1 MLGKLLAK
9 SKSAPKTEGE
19 SESGKTQSSSSGSSA
34 LFGKLLVKK
43 KPPLLGVDLSAS
55 SVKILEVS
63 KAGEHYRV
71 ERYAVEP
78 MPQNAM
84 VEHSI
89 TEVEQ
94 VAQAMARAV
103 KRSGTRIKHVAL
115 AVPGSHVISKVVSM
129 PAGLSD
135 RDLQTQIEMEA
146 DRHIPYPLDEVNM
159 DFQVL
164 GPSQEGGEQVSV
176 LLAACRKEIVDD
188 YVAVANAAGLTPLV
202 IDIETY
208 AMENAY
214 GLISRGLPGGG
225 MEKTVAV
232 LDVGATTTTI
242 NVMHNG
248 HSVYTRD
255 HTFGGRQLTEEI
267 QRRYGLSYEE
277 AGLAK
282 KQGGL
287 PDNYQ
292 TDVLRPFM
300 EAMCQ
305 EIMRA
310 LQFFYSSSPFNSVDQ
325 ILLAGGCA
333 QIPGIDELAT
343 SRIGASTVI
352 ANPFSTMSLA
362 SRIKP
367 QMLSADAP
375 SLMVSCGLALRGYDE

>member
-9 SKSAPKTEGE
+9 KKSSSPPEIGGE
-19 SESGKTQSSSSGSSA
+19 SSSIFA
-34 LFGKLLVKK
+34 TFGKLVAKK
-43 KPPLLGVDLSAS
+43 KPPLLGIDISAS
-55 SVKILEVS
+55 SVKVLELS
-63 KAGEHYRV
+63 MSGEHYRV

-94 VAQAMARAV
+94 VAAAMGRAV
-103 KRSGTRIKHVAL
+103 KRSGSRLKHVAL
-115 AVPGSHVISKVVSM
+115 AVPGSHVISKVLAM
-129 PAGLSD
+129 PMGLSD

-159 DFQVL
+159 DFYVL
-164 GPSQEGGEQVSV
+164 GPTSEGSDQVNV

-188 YVAVANAAGLTPLV
+188 YVAVAEGAGLTPLV
-202 IDIETY
+202 VDIETY
-208 AMENAY
+208 AIENAY
-214 GLISRGLPGGG
+214 SLIARNMAGGG
-225 MEKTVAV
+225 MEKTVV
-232 LDVGATTTTI
+232 LMDVGATTTTI
-242 NVMHNG
+242 NVMHNNR
-248 HSVYTRD
+248 SVYTRD

-325 ILLAGGCA
+325 ILLAGGCS
-333 QIPGIDELAT
+333 QIPGIEELVSA
-343 SRIGASTVI
+343 RVGVPAVV
-352 ANPFSTMSLA
+352 ANPFSIMSLA

-375 SLMVSCGLALRGYDE
+375 SLMISCGLALRGFEQ

>member
-1 MLGKLLAK
+1 MLGKFLAK
-9 SKSAPKTEGE
+9 NKAASQTESKPAAT
-19 SESGKTQSSSSGSSA
+19 A
-34 LFGKLLVKK
+34 FLGKLLVKK
-43 KPPLLGVDLSAS
+43 RPPVLGVDISAS
-55 SVKILEVS
+55 SVKVLELS
-63 KAGEHYRV
+63 QTGDHFRV
-71 ERYAVEP
+71 ERYAVKA

-89 TEVEQ
+89 TEVDQ
-94 VAQAMARAV
+94 VAQAISRAV
-103 KRSGTRIKHVAL
+103 KRSGSRLKHVAL
-115 AVPGSHVISKVVSM
+115 AVAGSHVISKIVNM
-129 PAGLSD
+129 PAGLTE
-135 RDLQTQIEMEA
+135 RDMQTQIEMEA

-159 DFQVL
+159 DFHVL
-164 GPSQEGGEQVSV
+164 GPTSEGSDQVNV

-188 YVAVANAAGLTPLV
+188 YAAVADSAGLTPTV

-214 GLISRGLPGGG
+214 GLIARNMAGAG

-232 LDVGATTTTI
+232 MDIGATTTTI
-242 NVMHNG
+242 NVMHNSR
-248 HSVYTRD
+248 SVYTRD

-292 TDVLRPFM
+292 TEVLRPFM
-300 EAMCQ
+300 EALSQ
-305 EIMRA
+305 EVMRA

-325 ILLAGGCA
+325 VLLAGGCA
-333 QIPGIDELAT
+333 QIAGIDELLAA
-343 SRIGASTVI
+343 RVGVAVAV
-352 ANPFSTMSLA
+352 ANPFSSMSLA

-367 QMLSADAP
+367 QMLAADAP
-375 SLMVSCGLALRGYDE
+375 SLMISCGLALRGFDA

>member
-1 MLGKLLAK
+1 MPGLATLFAK
-9 SKSAPKTEGE
+9 KSQPLIGIDISSSAVKVLELSKSGN
-19 SESGKTQSSSSGSSA
+19 
-34 LFGKLLVKK
+34 
-43 KPPLLGVDLSAS
+43 
-55 SVKILEVS
+55 
-63 KAGEHYRV
+63 HYRV

-78 MPQNAM
+78 LPQNAV

-94 VAQAMARAV
+94 VSEMVERAV
-103 KRSGTRIKHVAL
+103 RRSGSKCKNVAI
-115 AVPGSHVISKVVSM
+115 AVAGTHVITKSIRM
-129 PAGLSD
+129 PANLGEQE
-135 RDLQTQIEMEA
+135 LQAQIEMEA
-146 DRHIPYPLDEVNM
+146 DHYIPYPLDEVNL
-159 DFQVL
+159 DYEII
-164 GPSQEGGEQVSV
+164 GPSEDNPEENNL

-188 YVAVANAAGLTPLV
+188 YVAVIEGPGLIPKV
-202 IDIETY
+202 VDIETY
-208 AMENAY
+208 AMENAFS
-214 GLISRGLPGGG
+214 LIAQNMAGGG
-225 MEKTVAV
+225 MEQTVAI
-232 LDVGATTTTI
+232 LDIGATATNI
-242 NVMHNG
+242 NVIHNN

-325 ILLAGGCA
+325 LLLAGGCA
-333 QIPGIDELAT
+333 QIAGIDELVAA
-343 SRIGASTVI
+343 RIGAPSLV
-352 ANPFSTMSLA
+352 ANPFTSMSLA

-367 QMLSADAP
+367 QILANDAP
-375 SLMVSCGLALRGYDE
+375 SLMIACGLAIRSFDG

>member
-1 MLGKLLAK
+1 MLGKFLAK
-9 SKSAPKTEGE
+9 KKPAPQTGSKPAAT
-19 SESGKTQSSSSGSSA
+19 A
-34 LFGKLLVKK
+34 FLGKLLVKK
-43 KPPLLGVDLSAS
+43 RPPLLGVDISAS
-55 SVKILEVS
+55 SVKVLELS
-63 KAGEHYRV
+63 QAGEHFRV

-89 TEVEQ
+89 TEVDQ
-94 VAQAMARAV
+94 VAQAIARAV
-103 KRSGTRIKHVAL
+103 KRSGTRLKHAAL
-115 AVPGSHVISKVVSM
+115 AVPGSHVISKIVSM
-129 PAGLSD
+129 PAGLND
-135 RDLQTQIEMEA
+135 HDMQTQIEMEA

-164 GPSQEGGEQVSV
+164 GSTSEGADQVNV

-188 YVAVANAAGLTPLV
+188 YAAVADGAGLTPTV

-214 GLISRGLPGGG
+214 GLIALNMAGAG
-225 MEKTVAV
+225 MEKTVA
-232 LDVGATTTTI
+232 LMDIGATTTTI
-242 NVMHNG
+242 NVMHNSR
-248 HSVYTRD
+248 SVYTRD

-300 EAMCQ
+300 EALCQ
-305 EIMRA
+305 EVMRA

-325 ILLAGGCA
+325 VLLAGGCA
-333 QIPGIDELAT
+333 QIAGIDELLAA
-343 SRIGASTVI
+343 RVGVAAAV
-352 ANPFSTMSLA
+352 ANPFSNMSLA
-362 SRIKP
+362 TRIKP
-367 QMLSADAP
+367 QMLGADAP
-375 SLMVSCGLALRGYDE
+375 SLMISCGLALRGFDT

>member
-1 MLGKLLAK
+1 MLGKFLAK
-9 SKSAPKTEGE
+9 KKPAPQAGSKPAVT
-19 SESGKTQSSSSGSSA
+19 A
-34 LFGKLLVKK
+34 FLGKLLVKK
-43 KPPLLGVDLSAS
+43 RPPVLGVDISAS
-55 SVKILEVS
+55 SVKVLELS
-63 KAGEHYRV
+63 QAGEHFRV

-89 TEVEQ
+89 TEVDQ
-94 VAQAMARAV
+94 VAQAIARAV
-103 KRSGTRIKHVAL
+103 KRSGTRLKHAAL
-115 AVPGSHVISKVVSM
+115 AVPGSHVISKIVSM

-135 RDLQTQIEMEA
+135 RDMQTQIEMEA

-164 GPSQEGGEQVSV
+164 GAASEGAEQVNV

-188 YVAVANAAGLTPLV
+188 YAAVADGAGLTPTV

-214 GLISRGLPGGG
+214 GLIARNMAGAG

-232 LDVGATTTTI
+232 MDIGATTTTI
-242 NVMHNG
+242 NVMHNSR
-248 HSVYTRD
+248 SVYTRD

-300 EAMCQ
+300 EALCQ
-305 EIMRA
+305 EAMRA

-325 ILLAGGCA
+325 VLLAGGCA
-333 QIPGIDELAT
+333 QIAGIDELLAA
-343 SRIGASTVI
+343 RVGVAAAV
-352 ANPFSTMSLA
+352 ANPFSSMSLA
-362 SRIKP
+362 TRIKP
-367 QMLSADAP
+367 QMLAADAP
-375 SLMVSCGLALRGYDE
+375 SLMISCGLALRGFDA

>member
-1 MLGKLLAK
+1 MLGKFLAKKKPAPQTGSKPAATAAFLGKLLA
-9 SKSAPKTEGE
+9 
-19 SESGKTQSSSSGSSA
+19 
-34 LFGKLLVKK
+34 KK
-43 KPPLLGVDLSAS
+43 KPPLLGVDISAS
-55 SVKILEVS
+55 SIKVLELS
-63 KAGEHYRV
+63 QAGEHYRV
-71 ERYAVEP
+71 ERYSVEP

-89 TEVEQ
+89 TEVDQ
-94 VAQAMARAV
+94 VAQAIARAV
-103 KRSGTRIKHVAL
+103 KRSGTRLKHAAL

-135 RDLQTQIEMEA
+135 RDMQTQIEMEA

-159 DFQVL
+159 DFQAL
-164 GPSQEGGEQVSV
+164 GPTSEGADQENV
-176 LLAACRKEIVDD
+176 LLVACRKEIVDD
-188 YVAVANAAGLTPLV
+188 YAAVADGAGLTPVV

-214 GLISRGLPGGG
+214 GLIARSMPGAG

-232 LDVGATTTTI
+232 MDIGATTTTI
-242 NVMHNG
+242 NVIHNSR
-248 HSVYTRD
+248 SVYTRD

-300 EAMCQ
+300 EALCQ
-305 EIMRA
+305 EVMRA

-325 ILLAGGCA
+325 VLLAGGCA
-333 QIPGIDELAT
+333 QIAGIDELVAA
-343 SRIGASTVI
+343 RIGVTVAV
-352 ANPFSTMSLA
+352 ANPFSSMSLA

-367 QMLSADAP
+367 QMLGADAP
-375 SLMVSCGLALRGYDE
+375 SLMISCGLALRGFDV

>member
-9 SKSAPKTEGE
+9 TKSAPAAG
-19 SESGKTQSSSSGSSA
+19 GGSSKAAA

-43 KPPLLGVDLSAS
+43 KPPLLGVDISAS
-55 SVKILEVS
+55 SVKVLELS
-63 KAGEHYRV
+63 QAGEHFRV

-94 VAQAMARAV
+94 VAHAVSRAV
-103 KRSGTRIKHVAL
+103 KRSGSRMKHVAL
-115 AVPGSHVISKVVSM
+115 AVAGSHVISKIVSM
-129 PAGLSD
+129 PAGLND
-135 RDLQTQIEMEA
+135 HEMQTQIEMEA

-164 GPSQEGGEQVSV
+164 GAAQEGAEQVSV

-188 YVAVANAAGLTPLV
+188 YVAVANVAGLTPLV
-202 IDIETY
+202 VDIETY

-214 GLISRGLPGGG
+214 GLISRNLPGGG
-225 MEKTVAV
+225 MEKTIAV
-232 LDVGATTTTI
+232 MDVGATTTTI
-242 NVMHNG
+242 NVMHNNR
-248 HSVYTRD
+248 SVYTRD

-325 ILLAGGCA
+325 VLLAGGCA
-333 QIPGIDELAT
+333 QIAGIDELVAA
-343 SRIGASTVI
+343 RVGVPAAV
-352 ANPFSTMSLA
+352 ANPFSSMSLA
-362 SRIKP
+362 ARIKP

-375 SLMVSCGLALRGYDE
+375 SLMVSCGLALRGFDE

>member
-1 MLGKLLAK
+1 MLGKFLAK
-9 SKSAPKTEGE
+9 KKPALQAGSKPAAT
-19 SESGKTQSSSSGSSA
+19 A
-34 LFGKLLVKK
+34 FLGKLLVKK
-43 KPPLLGVDLSAS
+43 RPPLLGVDISAS
-55 SVKILEVS
+55 SIKVLELS
-63 KAGEHYRV
+63 QTSEHFRV
-71 ERYAVEP
+71 ERYSVEP

-89 TEVEQ
+89 TEVDQ
-94 VAQAMARAV
+94 VAQAIARAV
-103 KRSGTRIKHVAL
+103 KRSGTRLKHAAL
-115 AVPGSHVISKVVSM
+115 AVPGSHVISKIVSM
-129 PAGLSD
+129 PAGLND
-135 RDLQTQIEMEA
+135 RDMQTQIEMEA

-159 DFQVL
+159 DFQEL
-164 GPSQEGGEQVSV
+164 GTAAEGAEQVNV
-176 LLAACRKEIVDD
+176 LLVACRKEIVDD
-188 YVAVANAAGLTPLV
+188 YSAVADGAGLTPVV

-214 GLISRGLPGGG
+214 SLIARSMPGAG

-232 LDVGATTTTI
+232 MDIGATTTTI
-242 NVMHNG
+242 NVMHNSR
-248 HSVYTRD
+248 SVYTRD

-300 EAMCQ
+300 EALCQ
-305 EIMRA
+305 EVMRA

-325 ILLAGGCA
+325 VLLAGGCA
-333 QIPGIDELAT
+333 QIAGIDELVAA
-343 SRIGASTVI
+343 RVGVAAAV
-352 ANPFSTMSLA
+352 ANPFSSMSLA

-367 QMLSADAP
+367 QMLGADAP
-375 SLMVSCGLALRGYDE
+375 SLMISCGLALRGFDA